1 MDDIE
6 KFSQV
11 DQLIRIEAAL
21 VADPER
27 FGLASDARVHGEG
40 YLSFH
45 G

>member
-6 KFSQV
+6 KLSQD

-21 VADPER
+21 VADAER
-27 FGLASDARVHGEG
+27 FGLARDARVHRQG
-40 YLSFH
+40 YLSSH